1 MRRALAHAGSVLA
14 LFAVSLPGG
23 EPDTPEAK
31 RTVRVVEVRVE
42 PSTPGINTDAHKA
55 LRSTKSRTLLPGI
68 PGLWSGWRLRPDYNP
83 DAVRSD
89 LANLRSFYFQRGY
102 FDAHVTAGPVK
113 IADGK
118 ARIVFEVQSGPRY
131 AFHRFSLIGADGV
144 REIQP
149 QPDGG
154 FPAQRVCR
162 ALFEER
168 HKAERAGVLDFRAA
182 IDAGWATVT
191 VQRGPAYQIGR
202 IEFRG
207 NHMFRDSTIRRSL
220 LLDEGEPLDRT
231 LVRKSLAAL
240 NRAGLF
246 TPLNDNNQANV
257 TIRLQERKM
266 RHWFLSGPVGPMS
279 VAGPLQFAIGSR
291 LPPWGRRAFELATC
305 SASVN
310 FMLFP
315 KPLGSLLPF
324 LPNKRFIML
333 LTVERPSLPGQ
344 RLVSGFT
351 IAPQFGWQG
360 LAASYGMS
368 QTRTLLS
375 PLFQAERDFQ
385 PALPVTIERVGS
397 DVPGG
402 DGVMYCTLPKTKLDW
417 ARQIAG
423 TAVSAAFSFVPL

>member
-118 ARIVFEVQSGPRY
+118 ARI
-131 AFHRFSLIGADGV
+131 

-182 IDAGWATVT
+182 IDAGWATIT

-291 LPPWGRRAFELATC
+291 LPPWGRRAFELATY

-351 IAPQFGWQG
+351 IAPQFGWLG

-423 TAVSAAFSFVPL
+423 TAVSTALSFVPF

>member
-113 IADGK
+113 IADDK
-118 ARIVFEVQSGPRY
+118 ARI
-131 AFHRFSLIGADGV
+131 

-182 IDAGWATVT
+182 IDAGWATAT

-246 TPLNDNNQANV
+246 TPLNDNNIVVNAPPGSDQANV
-257 TIRLQERKM
+257 TIRL
-266 RHWFLSGPVGPMS
+266 
-279 VAGPLQFAIGSR
+279 
-291 LPPWGRRAFELATC
+291 
-305 SASVN
+305 
-310 FMLFP
+310 
-315 KPLGSLLPF
+315 
-324 LPNKRFIML
+324 
-333 LTVERPSLPGQ
+333 
-344 RLVSGFT
+344 
-351 IAPQFGWQG
+351 
-360 LAASYGMS
+360 
-368 QTRTLLS
+368 
-375 PLFQAERDFQ
+375 
-385 PALPVTIERVGS
+385 
-397 DVPGG
+397 
-402 DGVMYCTLPKTKLDW
+402 
-417 ARQIAG
+417 
-423 TAVSAAFSFVPL
+423 